1 MINEESSRRGKPAAF
16 DFVQEGD
23 DMRIEERIPAE
34 IKKRLGY
41 NNDYRRKKKHKKRHK
56 RNERLTRQDIEELMG
71 VNRPTYKR
79 VRGVYR
85 QR

>member
-1 MINEESSRRGKPAAF
+1 
-16 DFVQEGD
+16 
-23 DMRIEERIPAE
+23 MRIEERIPAE

-41 NNDYRRKKKHKKRHK
+41 NNDSRLKKKRCKKKHH
-56 RNERLTRQDIEELMG
+56 EQLTRQDIEELMG

-79 VRGVYR
+79 GKGGAVR

>member
-1 MINEESSRRGKPAAF
+1 MRKAVGVENRLLLI
-16 DFVQEGD
+16 FVQEGD

-41 NNDYRRKKKHKKRHK
+41 NNDSQRKEKHKKRPK
-56 RNERLTRQDIEELMG
+56 RNEQLSRQDIEELMG

-79 VRGVYR
+79 VRGAIR
-85 QR
+85 RK